1 MDDSRSEVEKEM
13 EKAIEKKIEQE
24 VEKRVT
30 EGVPVAIAIL
40 IAVAVTFV
48 ISLVVFKFVWAWV
61 VPDLFPG
68 AVAQG
73 LVSANLTW
81 FATVKLAVLVAALSG
96 FYPAL
101 IEAFRSRP

>member
-1 MDDSRSEVEKEM
+1 MEESRNEADKEL
-13 EKAIEKKIEQE
+13 EKKIEQE
-24 VEKRVT
+24 IEKRVT
-30 EGVPVAIAIL
+30 EGVPVAIAIV

-48 ISLVVFKFVWAWV
+48 ISLVLFKFVWAWV

-73 LVSANLTW
+73 LISADLTW
-81 FATVKLAVLVAALSG
+81 FAAFKLAVLVAVLSG

-101 IEAFRSRP
+101 VEAFKSRP

>member
-1 MDDSRSEVEKEM
+1 MEESRDEAEKRMAEEVEKRVAE
-13 EKAIEKKIEQE
+13 E
-24 VEKRVT
+24 VERRVT
-30 EGVPVAIAIL
+30 EGVPIGIAIL

-48 ISLVVFKFVWAWV
+48 ISVVVFKFVWAWV

-73 LVSANLTW
+73 LISANLTW
-81 FATVKLAVLVAALSG
+81 LAAVKLAVLVAALSG

-101 IEAFRSRP
+101 MEAFKSRP

>member
-1 MDDSRSEVEKEM
+1 M
-13 EKAIEKKIEQE
+13 EELRNEEERMAEEIEKRVAEE

-30 EGVPVAIAIL
+30 GAMVISIL

-48 ISLVVFKFVWAWV
+48 ISVVVFKFVWAWV

-73 LVSANLTW
+73 LISADLTW
-81 FATVKLAVLVAALSG
+81 LATVKLAVLVAVLSG
-96 FYPAL
+96 FYPAVT
-101 IEAFRSRP
+101 EAFKTRP